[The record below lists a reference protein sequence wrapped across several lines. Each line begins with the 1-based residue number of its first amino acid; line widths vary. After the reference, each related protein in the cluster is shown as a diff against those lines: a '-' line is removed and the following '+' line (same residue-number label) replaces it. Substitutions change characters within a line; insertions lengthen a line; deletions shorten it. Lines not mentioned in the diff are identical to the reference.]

1 MYGKIFERV
10 FTGSMYGSG
19 PVVFAVWA
27 YVIAH
32 AEPPGVVELNPK
44 YLAGCIGTS
53 REEIQRAIE
62 FLCQPDPESQNKD
75 EDGRRLVAME
85 GMLYRVTSFQKYRE
99 MRSASERRE
108 YHRDYWHRRKA
119 QQSLNSTQQPQQHST
134 NSTKAEAEAE
144 AEAKN
149 PPTPRKRGVR
159 RVSPLFDR
167 FWQAY
172 PRKVNKARAQQ
183 AFARIDP
190 DEALLARMLAAME
203 RAKASAQWRKD
214 GGEFIPH
221 AATWLNGRRWEDETG
236 PPNPSNGAALPQ
248 INPATGLPNYV

>member
-27 YVIAH
+27 YVIAN
-32 AEPPGVVELNPK
+32 ADPPGVVELNPK
-44 YLAGCIGTS
+44 FLAGCIGTS
-53 REEIQRAIE
+53 REEVQRAIE
-62 FLCQPDPESQNKD
+62 FLCQPDSESQNKD
-75 EDGRRLVAME
+75 EGGRRLVPME
-85 GMLYRVTSFQKYRE
+85 AMLYRVTSFQKYRE

-108 YHRDYWHRRKA
+108 YHRDYWHKRKA
-119 QQSLNSTQQPQQHST
+119 QQALNSTQQNST

-144 AEAKN
+144 AEAEEKN

-172 PRKVNKARAQQ
+172 PRKENKKRAQE

-190 DEALLARMLAAME
+190 DEALLTRMLAAVE

-221 AATWLNGRRWEDETG
+221 AATWLNGRRWEDDAG
-236 PPNPSNGAALPQ
+236 PPGHGNGAALPR
-248 INPATGLPNYV
+248 INPATGLPNFV